1 MCRKK
6 THLRKIQVKKSHW
19 CDNQQFCV
27 AFPTFKE
34 VYLTSHAV
42 QWCIQ
47 FTECAQATEVKMQST
62 TQLLHSRTQLGKTVT
77 RTWSCKLPVNPTNL
91 WNNSYKS
98 LLFKNMNIRN
108 VTFHCSLPFP
118 PPKTETASRKRAE
131 IQRSLM
137 SGLRG
142 RHFSLCVA
150 VICRTHRQTS
160 AL

>member
-1 MCRKK
+1 
-6 THLRKIQVKKSHW
+6 
-19 CDNQQFCV
+19 
-27 AFPTFKE
+27 
-34 VYLTSHAV
+34 
-42 QWCIQ
+42 
-47 FTECAQATEVKMQST
+47 MQST

-91 WNNSYKS
+91 WNNSCKS

-142 RHFSLCVA
+142 RHVSLCVTG
-150 VICRTHRQTS
+150 ICRTHRQTS
-160 AL
+160 ALQYSVQAAMARTQILYCPRYSIPLISRLT

>member
-1 MCRKK
+1 
-6 THLRKIQVKKSHW
+6 
-19 CDNQQFCV
+19 
-27 AFPTFKE
+27 
-34 VYLTSHAV
+34 
-42 QWCIQ
+42 
-47 FTECAQATEVKMQST
+47 MQST

-98 LLFKNMNIRN
+98 LLFKNMNIQN

-142 RHFSLCVA
+142 RHVSLCVTG
-150 VICRTHRQTS
+150 ICRTHRQTS
-160 AL
+160 TLQYSVQAAMALTQILYCPRYSIPLISRLT